1 MHQETIE
8 RICGLLYEAAAV
20 PETWPKALAA
30 LADATGAVNAH
41 FVVWNSRENKSDFLA
56 SAHPD
61 RGWETLYSTYYGAIA
76 PYRQLLENRKVGE
89 WIAIQHYFDQ
99 AFVQQDEH
107 FNDFLLRIGGLYS
120 VKGRVFETPSRD
132 TYAIIGVLRSPKVG
146 PLDGDEIGRLTAS
159 LNGHLRRAAALHH
172 KLSAVR
178 PNGRLLEAAIDKLS
192 FGILV
197 VDWRGKV
204 LAANRTAQNMLQT
217 GDALIERSGV
227 LRARHRDDHER
238 LTHSLAGAA
247 GSKRLGASDC
257 IRLSRQS
264 GKPAYIATVAPLTEA
279 VDLASMGGNRAALI
293 MIDEPD
299 REDAS
304 SLRKALQQAFCLTP
318 AEARTAALVGSG
330 LAPQDVAGQL
340 GITVGTVR
348 CELKNIF
355 EKLAISRQSELA
367 ALVVRLAVFY
377 PSTQNGVWQ
386 SEPRSPGLA
395 AVPSRKE

>member
-1 MHQETIE
+1 MHHETIE
-8 RICGLLYEAAAV
+8 RICELLYEAAAI

-30 LADATGAVNAH
+30 LADATSAVNAH
-41 FVVWNSRENKSDFLA
+41 LAVWNSRENKPDFLA

-76 PYRQLLENRKVGE
+76 PYRQLLESRKVGE

-99 AFVQQDEH
+99 AFVQRNEH
-107 FNDFLLRIGGLYS
+107 FNDFLLRIGGLYT

-132 TYAIIGVLRSPKVG
+132 AYAIIGVLRSPKAG
-146 PLDGDEIGRLTAS
+146 PLDGDEIACLTAS
-159 LNGHLRRAAALHH
+159 LNSHLRRAAALHH
-172 KLSAVR
+172 KLSAAR

-192 FGILV
+192 LGILV
-197 VDWRGKV
+197 VDRRGKV

-217 GDALIERSGV
+217 GDALIERNGV
-227 LRARHRDDHER
+227 LRARHQDDNER

-264 GKPAYIATVAPLTEA
+264 GKPAYMATVAPLTEA

-293 MIDEPD
+293 MINEP
-299 REDAS
+299 EQKDAPG
-304 SLRKALQQAFCLTP
+304 LHKALQQAFGLTP

-330 LAPQDVAGQL
+330 LAPQDVADQL
-340 GITVGTVR
+340 GITVGTIR
-348 CELKNIF
+348 CELKNVF
-355 EKLAISRQSELA
+355 AKVGISRQSEFATVVARIALLTPGSQNHSWRTA
-367 ALVVRLAVFY
+367 A
-377 PSTQNGVWQ
+377 
-386 SEPRSPGLA
+386 
-395 AVPSRKE
+395 

>member
-8 RICGLLYEAAAV
+8 RICELLYEAAAV
-20 PETWPKALAA
+20 SETWPKALAA

-41 FVVWNSRENKSDFLA
+41 FAVWNGRENKSDFLA

-61 RGWETLYSTYYGAIA
+61 HGWETLYSTYYGAIA
-76 PYRQLLENRKVGE
+76 PYRQLLESRKVGE

-99 AFVQQDEH
+99 AFVQRNEH

-132 TYAIIGVLRSPKVG
+132 TYAVIGVLRSPKAG
-146 PLDGDEIGRLTAS
+146 PLDGDEIARLTTS
-159 LNGHLRRAAALHH
+159 LNGHFRCAAALHH
-172 KLSAVR
+172 KLSSAR
-178 PNGRLLEAAIDKLS
+178 PNGCLLEAAIDKLS
-192 FGILV
+192 LGILI
-197 VDWRGKV
+197 VDRRGKV

-264 GKPAYIATVAPLTEA
+264 GKPAYMATVAPLTEA
-279 VDLASMGGNRAALI
+279 VDLASMGGDRAALI
-293 MIDEPD
+293 VIYDPD
-299 REDAS
+299 RTHS
-304 SLRKALQQAFCLTP
+304 SDLGQVLQQAFGLTP
-318 AEARTAALVGSG
+318 AEARTASLVGSG
-330 LAPQDVAGQL
+330 LAPQDVADQV
-340 GITVGTVR
+340 GITVGTIR
-348 CELKNIF
+348 SELKSVF
-355 EKLAISRQSELA
+355 EKLEISRQSELA
-367 ALVVRLAVFY
+367 ALVARLAVLH
-377 PSTQNGVWQ
+377 PGNQNGL
-386 SEPRSPGLA
+386 R
-395 AVPSRKE
+395 

>member
-30 LADATGAVNAH
+30 LADATGALNAH

-76 PYRQLLENRKVGE
+76 LYRQLLENRKVGE
-89 WIAIQHYFDQ
+89 WIAIYHYFDR

-178 PNGRLLEAAIDKLS
+178 PNGRLLEAAIDQLS

-204 LAANRTAQNMLQT
+204 LAANWTAQSMLQT
-217 GDALIERSGV
+217 GDALIERHGV
-227 LRARHRDDHER
+227 LRARHQEDNGR
-238 LTHSLAGAA
+238 LTHSLAAA
-247 GSKRLGASDC
+247 TRSKQLWGSSC
-257 IRLSRQS
+257 IRLARQS

-279 VDLASMGGNRAALI
+279 VDLASMGGDRAALI
-293 MIDEPD
+293 VINEPD
-299 REDAS
+299 RKDAS
-304 SLRKALQQAFCLTP
+304 GLCKALQQAFGLTP

-330 LAPQDVAGQL
+330 LALQDVADQV
-340 GITVGTVR
+340 GITVGTIR
-348 CELKNIF
+348 CELKNVF
-355 EKLAISRQSELA
+355 ERLDISRQSELA
-367 ALVVRLAVFY
+367 TLVARLALLIAGA
-377 PSTQNGVWQ
+377 QK
-386 SEPRSPGLA
+386 GL
-395 AVPSRKE
+395 

>member
-8 RICGLLYEAAAV
+8 RICELLYEAAVV
-20 PETWPKALAA
+20 PEMWPKALAA
-30 LADATGAVNAH
+30 LADATSAVNAH
-41 FVVWNSRENKSDFLA
+41 LAVWNSRENKPDFFT

-99 AFVQQDEH
+99 AFVQRNEH

-132 TYAIIGVLRSPKVG
+132 TYAIIGVLRSPKAG
-146 PLDGDEIGRLTAS
+146 PLDGDEIARLTAS

-172 KLSAVR
+172 KLSAAR

-192 FGILV
+192 LGILV
-197 VDWRGKV
+197 VDRRGRL
-204 LAANRTAQNMLQT
+204 LAANRSAQNMLQT
-217 GDALIERSGV
+217 GDALIERNGV
-227 LRARHRDDHER
+227 LRARHQDDNER
-238 LTHSLAGAA
+238 LTHALAAVTQF
-247 GSKRLGASDC
+247 KRLGASDC

-264 GKPAYIATVAPLTEA
+264 GKPAYIAMVAPLTEA

-299 REDAS
+299 REDWS
-304 SLRKALQQAFCLTP
+304 GLRK
-318 AEARTAALVGSG
+318 
-330 LAPQDVAGQL
+330 
-340 GITVGTVR
+340 
-348 CELKNIF
+348 
-355 EKLAISRQSELA
+355 
-367 ALVVRLAVFY
+367 
-377 PSTQNGVWQ
+377 
-386 SEPRSPGLA
+386 
-395 AVPSRKE
+395 

>member
-8 RICGLLYEAAAV
+8 RICELLYEAAAV

-41 FVVWNSRENKSDFLA
+41 FAVWNGRENKSDFFA

-61 RGWETLYSTYYGAIA
+61 HGWETLYSTYYGAIA
-76 PYRQLLENRKVGE
+76 PYRQLLESRKVGE

-99 AFVQQDEH
+99 AFVQRNEH

-120 VKGRVFETPSRD
+120 VKGRVFETPSRN
-132 TYAIIGVLRSPKVG
+132 TYAIISVLRSPKAG
-146 PLDGDEIGRLTAS
+146 PLDGDEIARLTAS

-172 KLSAVR
+172 KLSAAR
-178 PNGRLLEAAIDKLS
+178 PNGRLLEAAIDQLS
-192 FGILV
+192 LGILV
-197 VDWRGKV
+197 VDRRGRL
-204 LAANRTAQNMLQT
+204 LAADRTAQNMLQT
-217 GDALIERSGV
+217 GDALIERNGV
-227 LRARHRDDHER
+227 LRARHQDDHER
-238 LTHSLAGAA
+238 LTHSLAGAT

-257 IRLSRQS
+257 ICLSRQS

-330 LAPQDVAGQL
+330 LAPQDVADQI
-340 GITVGTVR
+340 GITVGTIR
-348 CELKNIF
+348 CELKSVF
-355 EKLAISRQSELA
+355 EKLAISRQSELV
-367 ALVVRLAVFY
+367 ALVVRLAVFH
-377 PSTQNGVWQ
+377 PSTRNSVWQ
-386 SEPRSPGLA
+386 SEPQSPGLA
-395 AVPSRKE
+395 AVPSQQE